1 MGHTNN
7 LLMIFVTVSFTVTD
21 CCQVG
26 SMSMT
31 YTFITGW
38 YRFMDSKFNTFS
50 RLFPKQVINR
60 DVEKIQEPSI
70 LFMIQYFKRTVTI
83 VQRGHEF

>member
-21 CCQVG
+21 CCEVA

-38 YRFMDSKFNTFS
+38 YRY
-50 RLFPKQVINR
+50 LW
-60 DVEKIQEPSI
+60 IQNSI
-70 LFMIQYFKRTVTI
+70 LFPDFFPNR
-83 VQRGHEF
+83 

>member
-7 LLMIFVTVSFTVTD
+7 LLMIFVTVSFTATD
-21 CCQVG
+21 CCQVA

-60 DVEKIQEPSI
+60 DVEKIEEPSI

>member
-21 CCQVG
+21 CCQVDA
-26 SMSMT
+26 MSMT

-70 LFMIQYFKRTVTI
+70 FFMIQYFKRTVTI